1 MTPGLSYAWPPKWS
15 LCPSSLGVALVPW
28 VAPLQ
33 TPRPRTRSLL
43 PRTSA
48 LSQAQAG
55 HCPSVQETGPSLPRL
70 LKREGPP
77 PWGEVGAS
85 GERCM
90 AEMAVGRGCDC
101 PQSGGRPASSH
112 GRLKT
117 ATLERITVTVWD
129 LRLGAVSPA
138 LSPGF
143 QRGGWG
149 QLAGPGWFLT
159 GESGTAHP
167 QDAPLMCRAGAVH
180 TAFHLTL
187 TFPLRDGPRCL
198 HFTDGETEAQR
209 HRVTCRVGHGA
220 GNSTPKGG
228 LAPTAQSL

>member
-129 LRLGAVSPA
+129 LSAFLMHPGSQSLSRREAKDSA
-138 LSPGF
+138 LLSSCDGYLLEPTEWPKGS
-143 QRGGWG
+143 QPRTGTLYPRRNMW
-149 QLAGPGWFLT
+149 LT
-159 GESGTAHP
+159 LQG
-167 QDAPLMCRAGAVH
+167 MCR
-180 TAFHLTL
+180 FSLWCRL
-187 TFPLRDGPRCL
+187 FP
-198 HFTDGETEAQR
+198 
-209 HRVTCRVGHGA
+209 
-220 GNSTPKGG
+220 
-228 LAPTAQSL
+228 